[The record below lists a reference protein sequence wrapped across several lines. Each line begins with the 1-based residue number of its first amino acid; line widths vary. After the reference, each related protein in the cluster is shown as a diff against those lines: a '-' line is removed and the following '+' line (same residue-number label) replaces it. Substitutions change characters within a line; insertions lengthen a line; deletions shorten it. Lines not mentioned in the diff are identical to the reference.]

1 MLNYYKFLFLSF
13 FEKFPCKWKSFLN
26 CFCIFQT
33 IEIIVLNFIL
43 MIFPLILKLLSIISV
58 TILLLQEWDML
69 SFIRSLKSM
78 VRSSNSVAII
88 TFLPSLLS
96 PSFCKRWQH
105 MADTLLSVKAI
116 PGLLSVYTLWLW
128 YALLISNVYVYWL
141 IDLIGC
147 FCQMKTRNWHN
158 SSLVTRIWL
167 AFWTCTK

>member
-1 MLNYYKFLFLSF
+1 MKNFIK
-13 FEKFPCKWKSFLN
+13 

-33 IEIIVLNFIL
+33 VEIIVLKFIL
-43 MIFPLILKLLSIISV
+43 IICPLILKLLSISYV
-58 TILLLQEWDML
+58 TILLLQEWDMI

-78 VRSSNSVAII
+78 VWSSNSVAII
-88 TFLPSLLS
+88 TFPPSLLS

-105 MADTLLSVKAI
+105 IADTLLSVKAI
-116 PGLLSVYTLWLW
+116 PGLLSVYTLFLW
-128 YALLISNVYVYWL
+128 YALLISNVSWL

-167 AFWTCTK
+167 AFWMCIK